1 MALTVDRVAIHDQND
16 AALVLL
22 LQTHCE
28 ALAPTLLDGVAHGE
42 NLQGLCAFSGV
53 AQLFSVPQG
62 QERRVGAEHVMSP
75 LLRDNVQ
82 NLVVQAG
89 EIS

>member
-42 NLQGLCAFSGV
+42 NLQGLCAFSDL
-53 AQLFSVPQG
+53 AQLFLFHRVRSVASG
-62 QERRVGAEHVMSP
+62 Q
-75 LLRDNVQ
+75 NT
-82 NLVVQAG
+82 
-89 EIS
+89 